1 MLSIRMPAILG
12 DGGLRVPKNHLQRFC
27 SEVKVFKGK
36 RLIIEMGSGG

>member
-36 RLIIEMGSGG
+36 REVVSVNH